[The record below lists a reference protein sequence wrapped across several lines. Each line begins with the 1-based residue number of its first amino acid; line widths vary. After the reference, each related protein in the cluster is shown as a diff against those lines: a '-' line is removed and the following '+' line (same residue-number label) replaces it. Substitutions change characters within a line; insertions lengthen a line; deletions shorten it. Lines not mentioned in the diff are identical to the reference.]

1 MDQETRPCGIPDEP
15 ELGTGEVAACTDPSR
30 ERSADHPG
38 VPDSRALR
46 MFDRLS
52 YYGFLALVGVTP
64 LCLTPWT
71 DEPPNDVQWLI
82 IDACAPALALLLVV
96 SRLFLARRF
105 AVRWNAVTLAAL
117 ALLASQIASAFSATD
132 IWLSIAVISKQVG
145 LFSVF
150 ILASNALVD
159 KQDLR
164 RTVGVVAVCGFL
176 VSVYG
181 LAQHFGF
188 DFFPWQQLEEV
199 PTSRGASTL
208 GHPTF
213 AASFLLL
220 SIPLTLLSAAL
231 ARTWYGRLLAAAAAA
246 TMASHFLITGARGA
260 ALAACVTMVTVLVV
274 AKLQS
279 RPISAPGETTN
290 PPWRMAWRLALGLIV
305 LVALVAG
312 LMVTTWRVK
321 RSDALA
327 LRQGGGAVRLST
339 FQSAARLWTHH
350 PFTGVGAGNYEIM
363 SPTAWNRQEQERFA
377 EMNRMSYQVHNEYI
391 EALAEQGVIG
401 LGVLLALLYAA
412 MLAAYR
418 ISLGAVDRD
427 GRRLGLALL
436 AAVIAAAADALL
448 IFNLQTPGPALYF
461 WMVLGLVVYS
471 GSTLVRDR
479 DQTAPCGAR
488 SVGET

>member
-1 MDQETRPCGIPDEP
+1 
-15 ELGTGEVAACTDPSR
+15 
-30 ERSADHPG
+30 
-38 VPDSRALR
+38 
-46 MFDRLS
+46 
-52 YYGFLALVGVTP
+52 
-64 LCLTPWT
+64 
-71 DEPPNDVQWLI
+71 
-82 IDACAPALALLLVV
+82 
-96 SRLFLARRF
+96 
-105 AVRWNAVTLAAL
+105 
-117 ALLASQIASAFSATD
+117 
-132 IWLSIAVISKQVG
+132 

-164 RTVGVVAVCGFL
+164 RTLGVVAVCGFL

-220 SIPLTLLSAAL
+220 SIPLTLVSAVI
-231 ARTWYGRLLAAAAAA
+231 ARTLYGRLLAAAAAA

-260 ALAACVTMVTVLVV
+260 TLAACVAIVTVLMV
-274 AKLQS
+274 ARL
-279 RPISAPGETTN
+279 RLNRAATHGERKYS
-290 PPWRMAWRLALGLIV
+290 PWRTAWRFSAVAVV
-305 LVALVAG
+305 LVALMAG

-327 LRQGGGAVRLST
+327 LRQGSGAIRLFT
-339 FQSAARLWTHH
+339 YQSAARLWTHH

-363 SPTAWNRQEQERFA
+363 SPTAWNRQEQERFS
-377 EMNRMSYQVHNEYI
+377 EMNRMSYEVHNEYV

-412 MLAAYR
+412 MLEAYR

-427 GRRLGLALL
+427 GRRVGLALL
-436 AAVIAAAADALL
+436 AAVIAAAADAFL
-448 IFNLQTPGPALYF
+448 IFNMQIPGPALYF

-471 GSTLVRDR
+471 GRTLVPDR
-479 DQTAPCGAR
+479 DQAAPYGAR
-488 SVGET
+488 SVGDT